1 MKHIPFLLALLFALS
16 LSSLASAGR
25 DYYSLLDVPRDA
37 TLKII
42 KKSYRRLAR
51 LYHPDK
57 HPGDKK
63 MEKKFMDI
71 STAYEV
77 LSDDNKRSTYDNFGE
92 EGLQNGGGGG
102 GGHAGGFHHGFG
114 GGGNGGFRMEFDS
127 SMFNDMFGGGF
138 GGGGG
143 FGDEGF
149 GRRRRH
155 HRRPPPRRQK
165 VCFQNKICEND
176 ACHMVKECKS

>member
-1 MKHIPFLLALLFALS
+1 MKHSPCFLAFLCALS
-16 LSSLASAGR
+16 LATLAAAGR

-37 TLKII
+37 TVNII

-71 STAYEV
+71 SQAYEV
-77 LSDDNKRSTYDNFGE
+77 LSDEGKRNTYDQFGE
-92 EGLQNGGGGG
+92 EGLQNGGSGG
-102 GGHAGGFHHGFG
+102 GGHGGFHHGGFG
-114 GGGNGGFRMEFDS
+114 GPGGFRMEFDA
-127 SMFNDMFGGGF
+127 SMFNDMFGGGGF
-138 GGGGG
+138 GSFGG
-143 FGDEGF
+143 FGDEG
-149 GRRRRH
+149 GRRRH

-165 VCFQNKICEND
+165 VCFHNKICENNS
-176 ACHMVKECKS
+176 CYVVKECKS